1 MYRDKLSQEAVKAN
15 RMYGDK
21 VRATLYR
28 DGNWVNGFHLLIMNY
43 FSFSFLSLIV
53 LTRYKV

>member
-21 VRATLYR
+21 VR
-28 DGNWVNGFHLLIMNY
+28 GNTVQGRE
-43 FSFSFLSLIV
+43 LSKGDFIF
-53 LTRYKV
+53 

>member
-28 DGNWVNGFHLLIMNY
+28 DGNWLIMNY